1 MIILPSVLYGL
12 HVVWGGS
19 LNVDLLNSLEILHRR
34 VARVIYNLPARDM
47 RTGEVYRRS
56 KLHTLTFYS
65 YKLRLIKMLHSVFI
79 GEANSAALSYLTNKP
94 CKAYNFTKRHNIT
107 VPRFNSYTAQKLWAR
122 SIQPKFRPVRPVKE
136 DHLKRWTSFFETFP
150 AGPNRSIEF

>member
-1 MIILPSVLYGL
+1 MIILSSVLYGL
-12 HVVWGGS
+12 HVVWGGC

-79 GEANSAALSYLTNKP
+79 GEAPAAVSYLTNKP
-94 CKAYNFTKRHNIT
+94 CKAYNFTKSTIKPPGGGGGTGRKI
-107 VPRFNSYTAQKLWAR
+107 
-122 SIQPKFRPVRPVKE
+122 
-136 DHLKRWTSFFETFP
+136 
-150 AGPNRSIEF
+150 G

>member
-34 VARVIYNLPARDM
+34 VARVIYNLPERDM

-65 YKLRLIKMLHSVFI
+65 NKLRLIKMLHSV
-79 GEANSAALSYLTNKP
+79 
-94 CKAYNFTKRHNIT
+94 
-107 VPRFNSYTAQKLWAR
+107 
-122 SIQPKFRPVRPVKE
+122 
-136 DHLKRWTSFFETFP
+136 WTSF
-150 AGPNRSIEF
+150 SIPIQQKQIIDFLKLSTSLTACVTIFYA